1 MGTGVPEDILSSL
14 GTGVGEDKMSSV
26 GTGLLDAPARPSG
39 GGRPSHP
46 LPGTCSGAACGAD
59 DAFGALSANRRQ
71 LSAPQANVSLDLL
84 AGSALNRRLL
94 AKSAPN
100 GYECPRG
107 RSKRGEQGA
116 TARADAGRLLQAC
129 PKWGQNVPGHPRP
142 HRGHARAPPSPQRTC
157 CVDAASR
164 AGLCY
169 PSSQRDDGEG
179 CARRVPCREGGS
191 PAESLPTWAR
201 AQRSLPSSDL
211 NGAESAQ

>member
-1 MGTGVPEDILSSL
+1 MSPLGTGVPGDILSSL
-14 GTGVGEDKMSSV
+14 GTGVTEDKMSSV

-39 GGRPSHP
+39 GGRPSRP

-100 GYECPRG
+100 GYECPYG

-116 TARADAGRLLQAC
+116 TARADAGVCCR
-129 PKWGQNVPGHPRP
+129 PVPNRDKMSPGTPVPTEDMPGHPRP
-142 HRGHARAPPSPQRTC
+142 HRGHVVLTRRAGQACAILARNAMTERVAP
-157 CVDAASR
+157 AASR
-164 AGLCY
+164 A
-169 PSSQRDDGEG
+169 E
-179 CARRVPCREGGS
+179 REGHRLKAFLRGQGHS
-191 PAESLPTWAR
+191 VHSR
-201 AQRSLPSSDL
+201 A
-211 NGAESAQ
+211 AT

>member
-1 MGTGVPEDILSSL
+1 MSPLGTGVPGDILSSL

-142 HRGHARAPPSPQRTC
+142 RRGHVVLTRRAGQACAILARNAMTERVAP
-157 CVDAASR
+157 AASR
-164 AGLCY
+164 A
-169 PSSQRDDGEG
+169 E
-179 CARRVPCREGGS
+179 REGHRLKAFLRGQERS
-191 PAESLPTWAR
+191 VHSR
-201 AQRSLPSSDL
+201 A
-211 NGAESAQ
+211 AT

>member
-1 MGTGVPEDILSSL
+1 MRLPALPVVVAHLIPFREHALEQRAVP
-14 GTGVGEDKMSSV
+14 M
-26 GTGLLDAPARPSG
+26 
-39 GGRPSHP
+39 
-46 LPGTCSGAACGAD
+46 TCSVHFRPTAAVECTSGQRFTRFVGRKCTEQAAVGQKCTERLRVPVRAVKTWRARCD
-59 DAFGALSANRRQ
+59 GRVLTRASAAGLSQ
-71 LSAPQANVSLDLL
+71 I
-84 AGSALNRRLL
+84 GT
-94 AKSAPN
+94 K
-100 GYECPRG
+100 CP
-107 RSKRGEQGA
+107 
-116 TARADAGRLLQAC
+116 
-129 PKWGQNVPGHPRP
+129 
-142 HRGHARAPPSPQRTC
+142 RAPPSPQRTCPQRTC